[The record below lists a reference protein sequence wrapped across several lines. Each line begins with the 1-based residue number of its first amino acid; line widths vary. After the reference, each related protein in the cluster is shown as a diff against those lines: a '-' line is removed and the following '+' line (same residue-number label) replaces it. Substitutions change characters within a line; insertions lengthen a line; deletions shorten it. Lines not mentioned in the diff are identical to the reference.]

1 MKKFGLI
8 FLFLT
13 LYFSAQTHRFIYEIH
28 YKKDSAENLISKENY
43 YLDINPDESF
53 YYARPFFISDSILL
67 KTGDMTFGGKMNDY
81 IRVKLNTKDYEVFAF
96 EGFDTFK
103 IVENATQKWK
113 ISPETKM
120 IGNLK
125 VQKATTSW
133 GGRNWEAWF
142 AAEIPFQEGPYKFN
156 GLPGLIVEISDDKN
170 NYQFKLVKSENIKET
185 QILDFYKRFK
195 GRAVEIPVLKYAKMK
210 LETYFTPVKPAHDGT
225 IDITKSNFMTEDNQR
240 ISSMEE
246 LKVYEDAFRKS
257 LKKYNNPIELNKAVH
272 YPND

>member
-1 MKKFGLI
+1 MKKFSLI

-13 LYFSAQTHRFIYEIH
+13 LCFSAQTHRFIYEIH
-28 YKKDSAENLISKENY
+28 YKKDSAENLISKQNY

-81 IRVKLNTKDYEVFAF
+81 IRVKSNSKDYEVFAF

-120 IGNLK
+120 LANLK
-125 VQKATTSW
+125 VQKAITNW
-133 GGRNWEAWF
+133 GGRNWEGWF
-142 AAEIPFQEGPYKFN
+142 APEIPFQEGPYKFN

-170 NYQFKLVKSENIKET
+170 NYQFTLVKSENIKET

-225 IDITKSNFMTEDNQR
+225 IDITKSNFMTEDNLR